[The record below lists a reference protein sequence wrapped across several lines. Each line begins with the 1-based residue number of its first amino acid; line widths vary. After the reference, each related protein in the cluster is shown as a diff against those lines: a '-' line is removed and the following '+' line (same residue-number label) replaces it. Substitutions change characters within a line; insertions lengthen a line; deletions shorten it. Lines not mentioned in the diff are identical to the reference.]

1 MTDVYLLLQNA
12 VGKMRP
18 RLALVLAS
26 YFNFLLVLVVVV
38 VRCQELSVIRHSDG
52 DIFTIEGTH
61 IYKRFLVEK

>member
-26 YFNFLLVLVVVV
+26 YFNFLLVLVVVFV
-38 VRCQELSVIRHSDG
+38 YIY
-52 DIFTIEGTH
+52 
-61 IYKRFLVEK
+61 IYKCFLVER